1 MITIII
7 KIKVAH
13 DTNIVYEIM
22 RIKTLAL
29 LAILFVGLSF
39 VSCSSD
45 DNDENSKPPTNSLM
59 PFIGYWQNLN
69 EDEEYHS
76 ILTITENRNYQIRY
90 QDGED
95 IGTNGGMVSF
105 DKKSNTMTFSPTFN
119 NGTDTQEAEYKYTIL
134 DVSDSRL
141 QVIDEDGNNITYEK
155 ISDGTFTPRD
165 DWGKSLVG
173 GTWDIYKKSVSGEI
187 LWAHRYTFFE
197 GGTYSCW
204 SWNEHFVIYENG
216 IFMFDNNTITIG
228 GKQGYII
235 NFTSNSIKF
244 SMDDEIYSG
253 TRIVEKDK
261 KLVESNKKLL
271 IGTWSCVV
279 GTYYGDEKSVLTLKP
294 NGEYENEYL
303 DEYGNIYKGNYYIS
317 EDKIF
322 FEEPTEKDPIG
333 GERQIKEL
341 TTEGFVLTN
350 FYDEKYII
358 GTKTK

>member
-1 MITIII
+1 MGF
-7 KIKVAH
+7 A
-13 DTNIVYEIM
+13 
-22 RIKTLAL
+22 
-29 LAILFVGLSF
+29 FG
-39 VSCSSD
+39 SCSND
-45 DNDENSKPPTNSLM
+45 DKDEDSKTPTNLLK
-59 PFIGYWQNLN
+59 PFVGYWQNLN
-69 EDEEYHS
+69 EDEESHS
-76 ILTITENRNYQIRY
+76 ILTITENGNYQIRY
-90 QDGED
+90 QNGED

-105 DKKSNTMTFSPTFN
+105 DKKSNTMTFLPTFN
-119 NGTDTQEAEYKYTIL
+119 HGTDTQEAEYKYTIL

-155 ISDGTFTPRD
+155 ISDGTFTPHD

-173 GTWDIYKKSVSGEI
+173 GTWKIYIRSVSGEI
-187 LWAHRYTFFE
+187 LETLIYTFFE

-204 SWNEHFVIYENG
+204 NEHYDIYHDG
-216 IFMFDNNTITIG
+216 VFKFDKKTITIDG
-228 GKQGYII
+228 EQGNIVT
-235 NFTSNSIKF
+235 FTSNSIKF

-279 GTYYGDEKSVLTLKP
+279 GTCDGDEKSVLTLKP

-303 DEYGNIYKGNYYIS
+303 DEYGDIYKGSYYVS

-322 FEEPTEKDPIG
+322 FEDAMGKDPIG
-333 GERQIKEL
+333 GEHQIEEL
-341 TTEGFVLTN
+341 TSEGFVLTT
-350 FYDEKYII
+350 FYDEEYII